1 MSKAGASP
9 AGGQMNRTAKFWNR
23 MADRYARQP
32 VADEAA
38 YQEKLRITREY
49 LTPETD
55 LLEVGCGTGSTAV
68 VHAPLVRRVRAADFS
83 SSMIAIARDKARAAG
98 VGNIDFEVA
107 SLDDLAA
114 ADAVADVV
122 LALSVIHLLDDR
134 DAGLRKLYSLLKPG
148 GYLISSTVCVADVMK
163 PLKYVAPLGQAVG
176 LLPLLR
182 VFSADELVRSVS
194 GAGFEIVRD
203 WRPGKKKAVFIVA
216 RRPGA
221 QDVSDLT

>member
-1 MSKAGASP
+1 
-9 AGGQMNRTAKFWNR
+9 MNRTAKFWNR

-98 VGNIDFEVA
+98 VSNIDFEVA

-203 WRPGKKKAVFIVA
+203 WRPGRKKAVFIVA

>member
-1 MSKAGASP
+1 
-9 AGGQMNRTAKFWNR
+9 MNRTAKFWNR

-203 WRPGKKKAVFIVA
+203 WRPGKKKAAFIVA

>member
-1 MSKAGASP
+1 
-9 AGGQMNRTAKFWNR
+9 MNRTAKFWNR

-203 WRPGKKKAVFIVA
+203 WRPGRKKAVFIVA